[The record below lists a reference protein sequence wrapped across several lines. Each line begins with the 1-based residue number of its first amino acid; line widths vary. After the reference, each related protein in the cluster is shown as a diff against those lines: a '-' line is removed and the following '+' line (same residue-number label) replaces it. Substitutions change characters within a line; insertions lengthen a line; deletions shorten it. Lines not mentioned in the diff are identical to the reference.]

1 MRCIGVLFKCLGFN
15 YMALSI
21 NPDAVIE
28 FRPKPA
34 LIRIKAT
41 QKKVVGRT
49 CANGWSLVDG
59 SFVHRKHAKLIKVL
73 EEA

>member
-1 MRCIGVLFKCLGFN
+1 MRCNGVLFKRLELFS
-15 YMALSI
+15 MALSI
-21 NPDAVIE
+21 NPEAVIE

-41 QKKVVGRT
+41 QKKVIGRT

>member
-1 MRCIGVLFKCLGFN
+1 MRCVGVLFDRVGFD

-34 LIRIKAT
+34 LIRIRAT
-41 QKKVVGRT
+41 QKKVIGRA